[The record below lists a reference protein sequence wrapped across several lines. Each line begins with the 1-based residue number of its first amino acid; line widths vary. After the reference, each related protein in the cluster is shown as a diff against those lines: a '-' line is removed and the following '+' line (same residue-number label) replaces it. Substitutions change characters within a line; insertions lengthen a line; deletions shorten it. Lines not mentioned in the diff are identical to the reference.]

1 MDDQQCRIS
10 VRVKPR
16 SSKNTVEGWVDDVLV
31 VRLASPPVD
40 GAANISLVKFLSKKA
55 GVARSRVHI
64 VSGEKGRSKVLEFEG
79 IAPHILRD
87 RLK

>member
-1 MDDQQCRIS
+1 MDDQHCRIS

-16 SSKNTVEGWVDDVLV
+16 SSKDKVEGWVGDVLV
-31 VRLASPPVD
+31 VRLTSPPVD
-40 GAANISLVKFLSKKA
+40 GAANSSLVRLLSKKA

-64 VSGEKGRSKVLEFEG
+64 VSGEKGRSKVLEFKG
-79 IAPHILRD
+79 ITPEVLRD